1 MLRVADVTG
10 VVAEDRYIEIKKLAY
25 DYYEKYNSL
34 ERVSRKSFLDA
45 LPPLNS
51 ALEACILR
59 NTLLFPD
66 TEELLCTKTKGELM
80 DVLVKIAEN
89 EDNID
94 NHNIMQKASEYNN
107 QKTKKLILEG
117 KLKVMDKI
125 KYLDDSISQREYL
138 SLKEEALMFFNS
150 EFDDMSLRQKVQ
162 AIGICCEE
170 ENYQAQIQLATLLI
184 PDDARLMRGL
194 KTHSEEQLAAYY
206 KVPVSV
212 IRFKT
217 IEYDRQ
223 GTSDLLENGKMLT
236 IDATGSWSGIS
247 ADDEVISGIWDQSFY
262 KEIENK
268 DLKKAENH
276 LSKMYQG
283 YSKNAGQK

>member
-1 MLRVADVTG
+1 MIGADLLG
-10 VVAEDRYIEIKKLAY
+10 VIEEKRYIEIKKLAY
-25 DYYEKYNSL
+25 GYYEKYNSL

-80 DVLVKIAEN
+80 DVLVKIAQN

-125 KYLDDSISQREYL
+125 SYSDDSISQREYL

-170 ENYQAQIQLATLLI
+170 ETYQTQIQLATLII

-194 KTHSEEQLAAYY
+194 KTHNEEQLAAYY

-212 IRFKT
+212 IHFKA
-217 IEYDRQ
+217 IEYERQ
-223 GTSDLLENGKMLT
+223 GTSDLLKDGKLLT
-236 IDATGSWSGIS
+236 IDAANSWYRS

-268 DLKKAENH
+268 DLKKAESH

-283 YSKNAGQK
+283 YSKSAGQK

>member
-1 MLRVADVTG
+1 MIGADLLG
-10 VVAEDRYIEIKKLAY
+10 VIEEKRYIEIKKLAY
-25 DYYEKYNSL
+25 GYYEKYNSL

-89 EDNID
+89 EDNIEKS
-94 NHNIMQKASEYNN
+94 NIMEKASEYNK
-107 QKTKKLILEG
+107 QKTKDLIQEG

-125 KYLDDSISQREYL
+125 SYSDDSISQREYI
-138 SLKEEALMFFNS
+138 SLKEEALMFHE
-150 EFDDMSLRQKVQ
+150 EFDNMSLKKKVQ
-162 AIGICCEE
+162 VIGICCEE

-236 IDATGSWSGIS
+236 IDATGSWPGIS

-283 YSKNAGQK
+283 YSKSAGQK

>member
-1 MLRVADVTG
+1 MIGADLLG
-10 VVAEDRYIEIKKLAY
+10 VIEEKRYIEIKKLAY
-25 DYYEKYNSL
+25 GYYEKYNSL

-89 EDNID
+89 EDNIEKI
-94 NHNIMQKASEYNN
+94 NIMEKASEYNK
-107 QKTKKLILEG
+107 QKTKDLIQDG

-125 KYLDDSISQREYL
+125 SYSDDSISQREYI
-138 SLKEEALMFFNS
+138 SLKEEALMFH
-150 EFDDMSLRQKVQ
+150 EKFDNMSLREKLQV
-162 AIGICCEE
+162 IGICCEE
-170 ENYQAQIQLATLLI
+170 VNYQSQIQLATLLI

-194 KTHSEEQLAAYY
+194 KTHNEEQLATYY

-212 IRFKT
+212 IHFKT
-217 IEYDRQ
+217 IEYERQ
-223 GTSDLLENGKMLT
+223 GTGDLLEEGKLLT
-236 IDATGSWSGIS
+236 IDAANSWYRS

-268 DLKKAENH
+268 DLKKAESH

-283 YSKNAGQK
+283 YSKSAGQK